1 MELEV
6 VVGTYD
12 SSIIGCS
19 VDLLQNTEE
28 KVCLCVNINVIF
40 TQTIIP
46 QVLKR
51 KYREEGHVG
60 CVRCIASGGHYL
72 ASGGTDETIK

>member
-1 MELEV
+1 M

-19 VDLLQNTEE
+19 IDLLQQSED
-28 KVCLCVNINVIF
+28 
-40 TQTIIP
+40 
-46 QVLKR
+46 QVLLKIHTFYVSSLSFSGKVLR
-51 KYREEGHVG
+51 KKYRERNHVG
-60 CVRCIASGGHYL
+60 CVRCLASGGHYL

>member
-1 MELEV
+1 MDLEV

-19 VDLLQNTEE
+19 VDLLQQSEE
-28 KVCLCVNINVIF
+28 DNKITRFSLVF
-40 TQTIIP
+40 SG
-46 QVLKR
+46 QVLR
-51 KYREEGHVG
+51 KKYLERNHVG
-60 CVRCIASGGHYL
+60 CVRCVASGGHYL